1 MCDTLFRANNCIRSY
16 QDLSQLLTDLDNKK
30 TKISHEQ
37 SEKKLSNKQWIKQ
50 LNKFNSYIEVYVEDL
65 HYLKLKLRNSDYEY
79 IIGTVDC
86 ALLEIKRIKSIYADL
101 ISE

>member
-1 MCDTLFRANNCIRSY
+1 MCDTLFKVNNRLRSY
-16 QDLSQLLTDLDNKK
+16 EDLSQLLTDLDNKK
-30 TKISHEQ
+30 VKISHEQ

-65 HYLKLKLRNSDYEY
+65 RYLKLKLRNSDYEY